1 MICLG
6 FVHGDS
12 SILSGISFVV
22 DITDSFN
29 SIISPTVTKK
39 DAPGHPFLD
48 PCYDD
53 NYASNR

>member
-1 MICLG
+1 MFQVIHSKMASLDDKIAVLEAEIEG
-6 FVHGDS
+6 Y
-12 SILSGISFVV
+12 
-22 DITDSFN
+22 
-29 SIISPTVTKK
+29 ISPTVTKK